1 MNKTLGNILI
11 FLTAASAGTLFG
23 VLFAPDKGSNTRDKL
38 TYRLDRLKK
47 RLEEVLEEIVQGKD
61 LYHSEAK
68 SEGQKVISE
77 AREKAEKLLDDVE
90 DLIDQIKDK
99 Q

>member
-1 MNKTLGNILI
+1 MKKTLSNILI
-11 FLTAASAGTLFG
+11 FITAASAGTLLG
-23 VLFAPDKGSNTRDKL
+23 ILYAPDKGSNTRDKL
-38 TYRLDRLKK
+38 TYRLDKLRRK
-47 RLEEVLEEIVQGKD
+47 LEELVEEIMQGKE
-61 LYHSEAK
+61 LYQSEAK

-90 DLIDQIKDK
+90 ILIGQIKEK

>member
-1 MNKTLGNILI
+1 MKKTLSNILI
-11 FLTAASAGTLFG
+11 FITAASAGTLLG
-23 VLFAPDKGSNTRDKL
+23 ILYAPDKGSKTRDKL
-38 TYRLDRLKK
+38 TYRLDKLRRK
-47 RLEEVLEEIVQGKD
+47 LEELVEEIMQGKE

-90 DLIDQIKDK
+90 ILIGQIKEK